1 MSKSQISAR
10 QCVAARGLLGWSQ
23 TDLATASGV
32 SKGPIADFERG
43 KSLPQAR
50 TMRDLITAFEAA
62 GIVFIGA
69 GEFSDSKGEGLRL
82 QNHSN

>member
-23 TDLATASGV
+23 TNLAAASGV

-62 GIVFIGA
+62 GVVFISVDEA
-69 GEFSDSKGEGLRL
+69 SEPNGEGVRL
-82 QNHSN
+82 AK